1 MSDQSAEESIQ
12 TEFTPNSEGKL
23 EPQTMEDKFF
33 GVKTEIQKTD
43 NSDLKVEVV
52 DEDAVI
58 PEPKQTAEKPVD
70 DETLDKEIADLEDQL
85 KKKKDY
91 KKHLAEN
98 VLPNLFA
105 EVGLSELKL
114 ADGRHLKVT
123 NYYGASIKDA
133 KKEAAF
139 EWLRNNGFGDLIK
152 NQVSCS
158 FGRNE
163 DEKAK
168 SLIDSLQ
175 SQGYQSMQR
184 EWVEPSTLR
193 AFIREQHEAGK
204 KLPMDL
210 LGAFV
215 GQKTTIKE

>member
-1 MSDQSAEESIQ
+1 MTVTINDKKYDEQ
-12 TEFTPNSEGKL
+12 KL
-23 EPQTMEDKFF
+23 DDASKVAIVRAQAA
-33 GVKTEIQKTD
+33 QKTID
-43 NSDLKVEVV
+43 NLSM
-52 DEDAVI
+52 
-58 PEPKQTAEKPVD
+58 
-70 DETLDKEIADLEDQL
+70 QL
-85 KKKKDY
+85 NEAKIVLNHY
-91 KKHLAEN
+91 AKHLSEN
-98 VLPNLFA
+98 VLPNLFS

-114 ADGRHLKVT
+114 ADGRHLKVS
-123 NYYGASIKDA
+123 NFYGASIKEA

-139 EWLRNNGFGDLIK
+139 SWLRDNGFGDLIK

-168 SLIDSLQ
+168 SLIDTLNDK
-175 SQGYQSMQR
+175 GYPSMQR

-204 KLPMDL
+204 ELPMDL

>member
-1 MSDQSAEESIQ
+1 MNELLKQMQQDAGSTA
-12 TEFTPNSEGKL
+12 PNSMGKI
-23 EPQTMEDKFF
+23 
-33 GVKTEIQKTD
+33 G
-43 NSDLKVEVV
+43 
-52 DEDAVI
+52 AVANDI
-58 PEPKQTAEKPVD
+58 ADT
-70 DETLDKEIADLEDQL
+70 DKEIGDIEEQL

-91 KKHLAEN
+91 KKHLSEN

-114 ADGRHLKVT
+114 ADGRLIKVG
-123 NYYGASIKDA
+123 NYYGASIKED
-133 KKEAAF
+133 KKQAAYT
-139 EWLRNNGFGDLIK
+139 WLRNNGFGDLIK

-168 SLIDSLQ
+168 GLIETLNER
-175 SQGYQSMQR
+175 GYQSLQR

-204 KLPMDL
+204 QLPMDL
-210 LGAFV
+210 LGAYV
-215 GQKTTIKE
+215 GQKTTIKN

>member
-1 MSDQSAEESIQ
+1 MNELLKQMQQDAGSTA
-12 TEFTPNSEGKL
+12 PNSMGKI
-23 EPQTMEDKFF
+23 
-33 GVKTEIQKTD
+33 G
-43 NSDLKVEVV
+43 
-52 DEDAVI
+52 AVANDI
-58 PEPKQTAEKPVD
+58 ADT
-70 DETLDKEIADLEDQL
+70 DKELGDIEEQL

-91 KKHLAEN
+91 KKHLSEN

-114 ADGRHLKVT
+114 ADGRLIKVG
-123 NYYGASIKDA
+123 NYYGASIKED
-133 KKEAAF
+133 KKQAAYT
-139 EWLRNNGFGDLIK
+139 WLRNNGFGDLIK

-168 SLIDSLQ
+168 GLIETLNER
-175 SQGYQSMQR
+175 GYQSLQR

-204 KLPMDL
+204 QLPMDL
-210 LGAFV
+210 LGAYV
-215 GQKTTIKE
+215 GQKTTIKN

>member
-1 MSDQSAEESIQ
+1 
-12 TEFTPNSEGKL
+12 
-23 EPQTMEDKFF
+23 MEDLIKKMQQDS
-33 GVKTEIQKTD
+33 GSTAQD
-43 NSDLKVEVV
+43 NMGKIG
-52 DEDAVI
+52 AVANDVAD
-58 PEPKQTAEKPVD
+58 T
-70 DETLDKEIADLEDQL
+70 DKEIADLEDKL
-85 KKKKDY
+85 KIKKDY

-114 ADGRHLKVT
+114 ADGRHLKVS
-123 NYYGASIKDA
+123 NYYGASIKEE
-133 KKEAAF
+133 KKQAAF
-139 EWLRNNGFGDLIK
+139 NWLRDNGFGDLIK

-168 SLIDSLQ
+168 SLIDTLNDR
-175 SQGYQSMQR
+175 GYQSMQR

-193 AFIREQHEAGK
+193 AYIREQHEAGK
-204 KLPMDL
+204 QLPMDL

>member
-1 MSDQSAEESIQ
+1 MNDLLKQMAQDAGNTAQDNMGKIGAVANDVADTDQ
-12 TEFTPNSEGKL
+12 
-23 EPQTMEDKFF
+23 
-33 GVKTEIQKTD
+33 EI
-43 NSDLKVEVV
+43 S
-52 DEDAVI
+52 
-58 PEPKQTAEKPVD
+58 
-70 DETLDKEIADLEDQL
+70 DLEDQL

-91 KKHLAEN
+91 KKHLSEN

-114 ADGRHLKVT
+114 ADGRLIKVG
-123 NYYGASIKDA
+123 NYYGASIKED
-133 KKEAAF
+133 KKQPAF
-139 EWLRNNGFGDLIK
+139 TWLRDNGFGDMIK

-163 DEKAK
+163 DEKARG
-168 SLIDSLQ
+168 LIDTLNE
-175 SQGYQSMQR
+175 QGYQSSQR

-204 KLPMDL
+204 ALPMDL

>member
-1 MSDQSAEESIQ
+1 MNNLLKQMQQDAGS
-12 TEFTPNSEGKL
+12 TTPNSMGKI
-23 EPQTMEDKFF
+23 
-33 GVKTEIQKTD
+33 G
-43 NSDLKVEVV
+43 
-52 DEDAVI
+52 AVANDI
-58 PEPKQTAEKPVD
+58 ADT
-70 DETLDKEIADLEDQL
+70 DKEISDIEDQL

-91 KKHLAEN
+91 KKHLSEY

-114 ADGRHLKVT
+114 ADGRHLKVS
-123 NYYGASIKDA
+123 NFYGASIKEA

-139 EWLRNNGFGDLIK
+139 KWFRDNGFGDLIK

-158 FGRNE
+158 FGRDE
-163 DEKAK
+163 DEKARG
-168 SLIDSLQ
+168 LINTLSEKGFQ
-175 SQGYQSMQR
+175 SSQR

-204 KLPMDL
+204 PLPMDL
-210 LGAFV
+210 LGAYV